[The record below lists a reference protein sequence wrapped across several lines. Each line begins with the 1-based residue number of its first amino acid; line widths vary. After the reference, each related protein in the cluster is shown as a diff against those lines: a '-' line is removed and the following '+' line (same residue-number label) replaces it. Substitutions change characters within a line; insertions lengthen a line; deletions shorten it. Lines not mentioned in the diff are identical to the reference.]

1 MNGDA
6 CPLPDL
12 IKLAQTHNSMLL
24 IDEAHATGVMGK
36 TGAGI
41 VEHFGCQRE
50 GIVQIGTLSKA
61 LGSVGGY
68 VAGSAKLID
77 YLRNRAATWIYTTGL
92 SPADTAA
99 ALEAIRVIH
108 QEPQR
113 RQKLWANVAFF
124 KQHLK
129 HLDFFPTDSP
139 ILCLKSGK
147 TEDALRLSEKLRQA
161 GTFVPAIRP
170 PTVPTSRL
178 RFSLMATH
186 DLDHI
191 QKLVTSLK

>member
-1 MNGDA
+1 
-6 CPLPDL
+6 
-12 IKLAQTHNSMLL
+12 
-24 IDEAHATGVMGK
+24 
-36 TGAGI
+36 
-41 VEHFGCQRE
+41 
-50 GIVQIGTLSKA
+50 
-61 LGSVGGY
+61 LGSLGGY

-99 ALEAIRVIH
+99 AIVAIEMIH

-113 RQKLWANVAFF
+113 RHKLWTNVTFF
-124 KQHLK
+124 KQQLGHLN
-129 HLDFFPTDSP
+129 FFPTDSP
-139 ILCLKSGK
+139 ILCLKLGEPK
-147 TEDALRLSEKLRQA
+147 EALKLSEKLRQA
-161 GTFVPAIRP
+161 GIFVPAIRP

-191 QKLVTSLK
+191 QKLVTVLK